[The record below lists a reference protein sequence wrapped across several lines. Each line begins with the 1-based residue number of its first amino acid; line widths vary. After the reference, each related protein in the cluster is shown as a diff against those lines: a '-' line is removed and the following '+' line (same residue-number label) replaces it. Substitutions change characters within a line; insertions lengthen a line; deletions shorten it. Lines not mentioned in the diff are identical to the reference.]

1 VAEVTERLCP
11 SCGNAN
17 PADAQFCRDCG
28 AILVQGRGGA
38 TRSTAAREV
47 ESWKPTPG
55 ETSRSP
61 SRRRGRG
68 LALVLVAGLVL
79 VVLFIAYQRKQRST
93 LPVPGQ
99 QQAEATPAPSPAEQ
113 RAEATAAKPT
123 SAVPSAAGAPAHEEA
138 HTESTRSAPSEVAV
152 AKPTIAPAPHQPAPP
167 HEKTAVRSTRRT
179 PPEPAE
185 EAARRHRPGW
195 YLVRYRTPLFQSPN
209 ETASIVT
216 YLAPGTRI
224 RVTRALQGFLAVES
238 TTGKPPGYVSADD
251 VLPESVAGTYP

>member
-79 VVLFIAYQRKQRST
+79 VVLFIAYQRKQKGT

-99 QQAEATPAPSPAEQ
+99 LQAEATPAPSPAEQ